1 MANYIDNLTAS
12 QIAPWYKVFQRNLD
26 KPLDRSSLFG
36 SLEDAEKYIL
46 GDGSDSRGLGKTSY
60 IGQVI
65 AVYENSKVSVYVIDE
80 DSTVACGKKLS
91 PIGGTDT
98 IIVDTYAEALKA
110 SQEAKVGQLIRL
122 TTDSTYP
129 AEGENQAKYSAGF
142 YIVIAANNILSLST
156 STGADDEIGAL
167 SNLITALTT
176 RVDGIEE
183 KINALYSG
191 EELDV
196 YKKSEVDGLLGDK
209 VDKQTYGTDKTALED
224 SIKEKLDASFVTD
237 TYTPKINEIETELGK
252 KIDKSVVES
261 TYATI
266 KTVSGIQ
273 TELGNKIDAAT
284 VTTNYATKEEVSGG
298 LSTKAEKTYVDDEIK
313 NTKEGVYKY
322 GIDKD
327 ESGLVYTLYQTEA
340 FLSGE
345 QQATKTTV
353 GTINIPKDLMVTSG
367 SVETATVEG
376 QPYAEAKV
384 GDAYIHLVIGLDD
397 NQKDVYVPANKLVD
411 IYTSND
417 NYIKVDGFKIS
428 LDFSTLANN
437 LKTSGL
443 LDGLATEKFVTDEIA
458 ESETTLKKYSDDNL
472 AAANTYTD
480 NKTSA
485 AVGAA
490 KKYTDDELLSKETSI
505 KSFVES
511 NYVKSE
517 EYNEKIQALE
527 TIDSGYATR
536 LTNLESLV
544 SGGEAGE
551 SGTTLMEM
559 VNTNAE
565 NITKIETVI
574 GKEADGENTATGLI
588 ADIRDLENNTIK
600 IVKIGDDVLSVTDN
614 TVIIPIETNITATS
628 NEKTIV
634 TVAAVKE
641 QVEAINLSIENAK
654 TDSVNIITLDLEELP
669 NVTDAKDNIIYIT
682 TDENNKHTEVIKIN
696 GEYHQIGSDIFVTWN
711 DTVSAVTTLDENNN
725 KVLNVAASKDGLM
738 TATDKFKLDSIDA
751 IPTSALN
758 AIFESTTI

>member
-1 MANYIDNLTAS
+1 MVNYIDNLTAT

-26 KPLDRSSLFG
+26 KPIDRSSLFG

-46 GDGSDSRGLGKTSY
+46 GDGSDSRGLGTTSY

-65 AVYENSKVSVYVIDE
+65 AVYENSKVDVYVIDE
-80 DSTVACGKKLS
+80 DSSVESGKKLS

-98 IIVDTYAEALKA
+98 IIVDTYADALTA
-110 SQEAKVGQLIRL
+110 SVNAKVGQLIRL
-122 TTDSTYP
+122 TTDSNYP
-129 AEGENQAKYSAGF
+129 AEGENQTKYSAGF

-196 YKKSEVDGLLGDK
+196 YKKYEVDGLLNDK
-209 VDKQTYGTDKTALED
+209 VDNQTYGTDKTALED
-224 SIKEKLDASFVTD
+224 SIREKLDASFVID
-237 TYTPKINEIETELGK
+237 TYTPKIGEIETELGK

-266 KTVSGIQ
+266 ETVSGIQ

-284 VTTNYATKEEVSGG
+284 VTTNYATKEEVAGG
-298 LSTKAEKTYVDDEIK
+298 LSGKADTTYVDGQINNIK
-313 NTKEGVYKY
+313 SGVYKY

-340 FLSGE
+340 FLTGE

-367 SVETATVEG
+367 SVETVNVEG

-384 GDAYIHLVIGLDD
+384 GDAYIHLVIGLED

-472 AAANTYTD
+472 AVAKTYAENQATAAVNAANDYTD
-480 NKTSA
+480 A
-485 AVGAA
+485 Q
-490 KKYTDDELLSKETSI
+490 LSTKENDI

-511 NYVKSE
+511 NYVKSDD
-517 EYNEKIQALE
+517 YNTKIAALE
-527 TIDSGYATR
+527 AVDNGYATR

-551 SGTTLMEM
+551 GGKTLMEM
-559 VNTNAE
+559 VNINAE
-565 NITKIETVI
+565 NIAKIETVV
-574 GKEADGENTATGLI
+574 GKEADGENAASGLI
-588 ADIRDLENNTIK
+588 ADIRDLENNVVKT
-600 IVKIGDDVLSVTDN
+600 VKIGDDVLTVTDN
-614 TVIIPIETNITATS
+614 TVVIPIETSITAES
-628 NEKTIV
+628 NGKDIV

-641 QVEAINLSIENAK
+641 QVEAINLAIENAK
-654 TDSVNIITLDLEELP
+654 TDSVNVVTVGLDKLP

-696 GEYHQIGSDIFVTWN
+696 GEYHQIGSDIFVNWN
-711 DTVSAVTTLDENNN
+711 DTVSAVTTTDEDNNTIL
-725 KVLNVAASKDGLM
+725 VPEQSKNGLM
-738 TATDKFKLDSIDA
+738 TFTDKFKLDSIGA
-751 IPTSALN
+751 IPTATLN
-758 AIFESTTI
+758 AILK